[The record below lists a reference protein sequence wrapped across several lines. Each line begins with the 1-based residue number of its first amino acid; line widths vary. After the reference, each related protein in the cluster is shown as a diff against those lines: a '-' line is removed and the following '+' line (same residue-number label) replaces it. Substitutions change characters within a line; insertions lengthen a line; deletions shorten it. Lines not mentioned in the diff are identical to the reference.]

1 MFSAAFPAL
10 VPMHYLSMP
19 ARAGRLAASDLLAS
33 AFPALRGTARG
44 TPVVPPSFHHFPPF
58 ASMSNASCKMR
69 ASAWYRSC
77 LPPSGMD
84 TDPSAMPEQKAKVE
98 ADASSAISTSFLPSR
113 SDCFPMGSI
122 LVSRAFAQLVEQRRH
137 FLLLHSCFPSRHLMY
152 ASAAS
157 VFLPGTTCP
166 YTLRVVV
173 ALAWPK
179 SSWASLKLVPVDRR

>member
-1 MFSAAFPAL
+1 
-10 VPMHYLSMP
+10 MP
-19 ARAGRLAASDLLAS
+19 ARAGRLAASALLAS

-44 TPVVPPSFHHFPPF
+44 MPVVPPSFHHFASF
-58 ASMSNASCKMR
+58 NSMSNASCKMR

-77 LPPSGMD
+77 LPLSGMD

-98 ADASSAISTSFLPSR
+98 ADASSAISTSFLLSR
-113 SDCFPMGSI
+113 SDCFPMGLI
-122 LVSRAFAQLVEQRRH
+122 FVSRALFAELVEQRRH
-137 FLLLHSCFPSRHLMY
+137 FLLLHSYFPSRHLMY

-157 VFLPGTTCP
+157 DFLPGTTCP

-179 SSWASLKLVPVDRR
+179 SSCASLKLVPVDRR